1 MPHPNNLFLFYLFLI
16 TKPVKKKPLS
26 LPKSKPTNKETEI
39 PLLSSF
45 FNLQCWVH
53 FVISGSTKYVCIV
66 SNGIGT
72 KLMKK
77 LRKNL
82 KMQRKRKK
90 DGT

>member
-1 MPHPNNLFLFYLFLI
+1 MPHPNNLFLFYLLLI
-16 TKPVKKKPLS
+16 TKPVKKNLS
-26 LPKSKPTNKETEI
+26 LCRNQNRRKKETEI

-45 FNLQCWVH
+45 
-53 FVISGSTKYVCIV
+53 STSAEAFKIDIFLLLLSRNPV

-82 KMQRKRKK
+82 KMQR
-90 DGT
+90 

>member
-1 MPHPNNLFLFYLFLI
+1 MPHPNNLFLFYLLLI
-16 TKPVKKKPLS
+16 TKPVKKKHFS
-26 LPKSKPTNKETEI
+26 LPKSKPTKKR
-39 PLLSSF
+39 LKSLSS
-45 FNLQCWVH
+45 LP
-53 FVISGSTKYVCIV
+53 SSTSAEAFKIDIFLLLLFRNPV

-72 KLMKK
+72 KSMKK

>member
-1 MPHPNNLFLFYLFLI
+1 MPHPNNLFLFYLLLI
-16 TKPVKKKPLS
+16 TKLLKKNLS
-26 LPKSKPTNKETEI
+26 LCRNQNRRTKRLKSLSSLPSSTSAEAFKI
-39 PLLSSF
+39 DIFLLLLSR
-45 FNLQCWVH
+45 NP
-53 FVISGSTKYVCIV
+53 V